1 MSLCSS
7 PHGDEQA
14 PHASNQTESNSSKQ
28 VYTFMNDNIHQL
40 AKRWIHIA
48 LFHVM
53 IFLKGLSHTQR
64 LLSSEPLE
72 AVVVWTSCPGRC
84 PSDPSPLSLA
94 SLQRWVKFLDTCH
107 ATRRNRTYT
116 VPGQDVQVIQ
126 FYKFFVTS
134 QSSSSNSVLRWSQVP
149 GPRRPGP
156 AFHSQNSPRSMAHVA
171 QFQIRTRR
179 PRQKRSCPHR
189 VARTKR
195 ETWVRMVKWRR
206 RKYHSK
212 LQNLGM
218 VDFTADSSAPIE
230 INNDPKMII
239 SLHSP
244 SKGLKLCLPSGRRK
258 YASIF
263 TPASR
268 KWEKD
273 VLSRSMYPLL
283 N

>member
-116 VPGQDVQVIQ
+116 FPGQDVQVIQ

-134 QSSSSNSVLRWSQVP
+134 QSSSSNSVPRIPRCLVHVDQDLLSIHRTHP
-149 GPRRPGP
+149 GPW
-156 AFHSQNSPRSMAHVA
+156 HMLHNSKFEQDVHARSEALL
-171 QFQIRTRR
+171 T
-179 PRQKRSCPHR
+179 

-195 ETWVRMVKWRR
+195 ETWLRMVKWGR

-230 INNDPKMII
+230 INNDPKMRI